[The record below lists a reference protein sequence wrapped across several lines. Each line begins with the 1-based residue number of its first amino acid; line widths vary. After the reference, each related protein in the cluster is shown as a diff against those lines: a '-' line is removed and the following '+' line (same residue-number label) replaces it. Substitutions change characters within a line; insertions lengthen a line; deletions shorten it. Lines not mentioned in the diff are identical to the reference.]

1 MAEERNDTAGWIEL
15 DLKKLQ
21 PSDETQ
27 IPFQAFAN
35 RFKSSSPDSENFIH
49 DPLGE
54 LIAAGERG
62 VDAFKQIDEKWTV
75 STFIVNHE
83 DGLRFVHLYAVA
95 KVIPGKKKVA
105 ITMVKLTQEAP

>member
-15 DLKKLQ
+15 DIGPLQ
-21 PSDETQ
+21 PKQDNTQ
-27 IPFQAFAN
+27 IPFRLLAN

-54 LIAAGERG
+54 LIAAAGTVE
-62 VDAFKQIDEKWTV
+62 AFKEIDRDWTV

-83 DGLRFVHLYAVA
+83 DGLRFVHLYSVA
-95 KVIPGKKKVA
+95 KVVPAKKKVA
-105 ITMVKLTQEAP
+105 ITMVKLTQAR